1 MNICD
6 KVFVYGTLQ
15 QGYGNNRL
23 LKDHDADCLGTR
35 VTADKYV
42 LGDVGFPYALTPE
55 AVEGRLEEEMFRP
68 VEGELWSI
76 PNEDCLASL
85 DRLEGNGHHY
95 TREVIQLST
104 GEEAWMYLQPD
115 WQVLYHC
122 TRCTITEE
130 GNYKW

>member
-1 MNICD
+1 MDKCN

-15 QGYGNNRL
+15 KDNGNNRL
-23 LKDHDADCLGTR
+23 LKEHDSVCLGPR

-55 AVEGRLEEEMFRP
+55 VVGGRLDEKMFRP
-68 VEGELWSI
+68 IEGELWSI
-76 PNEDCLASL
+76 PNESCLSSL
-85 DRLEGNGHHY
+85 DMLEGNGHHY

-115 WQVLYHC
+115 WRVLFNC
-122 TRCTITEE
+122 TSCSITEE
-130 GNYKW
+130 GNWKW

>member
-1 MNICD
+1 VEIC
-6 KVFVYGTLQ
+6 KQVFVYGTLQ
-15 QGYGNNRL
+15 QDYGNSRL
-23 LKDHDADCLGTR
+23 LKMHDAECLGPR

-55 AVEGRLEEEMFRP
+55 AVGGKLEEDMFLP
-68 VEGELWSI
+68 VEGELWTI

-95 TREVIQLST
+95 TRKVVQLLT

-122 TRCTITEE
+122 TRCNITEE